1 MTGHQ
6 AAPVTPTLT
15 VLSESP
21 ANRTELENRVMYGWV
36 TIQPQSAKGAKI
48 KTTGNCMG
56 DQKDK
61 TFDVYDAFL
70 GVLQLAMIVVFFFL
84 IRSTTLPHP
93 VKILFASGLS
103 AIFLTRWTTKRSR
116 PWWIFARH
124 LWSPPSRVMY
134 GQRCCFNSEGA
145 VQAD

>member
-1 MTGHQ
+1 MRLPGIIPRNGSERFGRD
-6 AAPVTPTLT
+6 AEMDEAVDRLVTN
-15 VLSESP
+15 ES
-21 ANRTELENRVMYGWV
+21 A

-48 KTTGNCMG
+48 KTTGKCMG

-61 TFDVYDAFL
+61 AFDVYDAFL

-84 IRSTTLPHP
+84 IRSTTLPQL

-116 PWWIFARH
+116 PWWIFAVAGTV
-124 LWSPPSRVMY
+124 L
-134 GQRCCFNSEGA
+134 A
-145 VQAD
+145 VSSLVVLALHS